1 MPEYDFHQ
9 LSPPDLERLSR
20 DLLQAEWSV
29 RLESFKT
36 GRDGGIDLR
45 YANGPHNLIVQV
57 KHYARTGLRGLI
69 RDLKKEDPKIAKLAP
84 SRYAI
89 VTSVPLSPANKEE
102 IVSVLPS
109 APLVV
114 SDIFGQDDINNML
127 GRHQAIERRH
137 HKLWLT
143 SRVALDRVLHNA
155 ELTRSEFEVQNIYRQ
170 ICRYVETEA
179 FREAEERL
187 AEGRVVMVAGPPGIG
202 KTMLAHMLLYEHL
215 LQEWQVVVIDRDV
228 NEGAKL
234 FQKGIKQVFYFDDF
248 VGATLIGE
256 GITAND
262 KALLSLIG
270 MVRDD
275 PTSRFILTTRE
286 HLYEQALARSERL
299 QHAGLDADRVILRMS
314 NYTPPQ
320 RVQILYNHIYFSDL
334 PRAHVKALLED
345 NFFQQIIRHE
355 RFNPRVIEWM
365 VSQQRIRHIPASG
378 YRAFVTQLLDDP
390 IEIWRHAYEEELS
403 NAARSLLLTLWSFEG
418 RIQQTLLDKAFSKL
432 HTLRAK
438 KYGFERTPQDFNRG
452 LKEISGS
459 FVKPSGQDTI
469 EVVDPS
475 VLDIVGSVLLETPE
489 NVIDLLVGGT
499 LFRQFERL
507 WIFARQDKTGV
518 IQNAMCGSSST
529 TVPIIKG
536 LMLQERRVDYRS
548 GRIGWYAPTYEHR
561 LSVMIDIAIRTG
573 VSEFRE
579 LVEPIATRLFA
590 KPLDDDF
597 DINTLVDIAISLQE
611 KNSTEFEFL
620 VEPLRER
627 VFETARREC
636 RSDELREATRL
647 LYDPPSEDDLNLL
660 REGYV
665 AYCENFYFDDLY
677 NCHSQDEFYGLIAD
691 LTVFQETLGVSIE
704 ALVSQVEEARVESER
719 MEEAFID
726 FQMDEYKE
734 RWREE
739 RYEKD
744 DITDMFKSLTSDRD
758 G

>member
-9 LSPPDLERLSR
+9 LSPLDFERLSR

-29 RLESFKT
+29 RLESFKA
-36 GRDGGIDLR
+36 GQDGGIDLR
-45 YANGPHNLIVQV
+45 YANGPHNLIVQA
-57 KHYARTGLRGLI
+57 KHYARTGLAGLI

-114 SDIFGQDDINNML
+114 NDIFGQDDINNML
-127 GRHQAIERRH
+127 GRYPTIEQRH

-143 SRVALDRVLHNA
+143 SRAVLDRVLHNA
-155 ELTRSEFEVQNIYRQ
+155 EVTRSEFEVQNIYRQ

-187 AEGRVVMVAGPPGIG
+187 AEGNVVMIAGPPGIG
-202 KTMLAHMLLYEHL
+202 KTMLAHMLLYEYL
-215 LQEWQVVVIDRDV
+215 SQEWQAVVIDRDV

-234 FQKGIKQVFYFDDF
+234 LQKGIKQVFYFDDF

-262 KALLSLIG
+262 KALLSFIG

-299 QHAGLDADRVILRMS
+299 RHAGLGADRVILRLLH
-314 NYTPPQ
+314 YTLRQ
-320 RVQILYNHIYFSDL
+320 RAQILYNHIYFSDL
-334 PRAHVKALLED
+334 PVAHVKALLEA

-365 VSQQRIRHIPASG
+365 ASQQRILHIPASG

-403 NAARSLLLTLWSFEG
+403 DAARSLLLTLWSFEG
-418 RIQQTLLDKAFSKL
+418 RIHQELLDNAFSKL
-432 HTLRAK
+432 HAFRAK

-452 LKEISGS
+452 FKEISSS
-459 FVKPSGQDTI
+459 FVKQSGRDTI

-475 VLDIVGSVLLETPE
+475 VLDLIGSVLLETPE

-518 IQNAMCGSSST
+518 IQNAMCGRSST

-611 KNSTEFEFL
+611 KNSAEFEFI

-627 VFETARREC
+627 VFETARRGC

-647 LYDPPSEDDLNLL
+647 LYNPPSEDELNVL

-665 AYCENFYFDDLY
+665 TYCEDFYFDDLH
-677 NCHSQDEFYGLIAD
+677 NCDSQDECYGLIAD
-691 LTVFQETLGVSIE
+691 LTVLQETLEINTES
-704 ALVSQVEEARVESER
+704 LVAQVEEVR
-719 MEEAFID
+719 MELERKEAAFLD
-726 FQMDEYKE
+726 FQADAYKK
-734 RWREE
+734 RWRGKLHEQ
-739 RYEKD
+739 D